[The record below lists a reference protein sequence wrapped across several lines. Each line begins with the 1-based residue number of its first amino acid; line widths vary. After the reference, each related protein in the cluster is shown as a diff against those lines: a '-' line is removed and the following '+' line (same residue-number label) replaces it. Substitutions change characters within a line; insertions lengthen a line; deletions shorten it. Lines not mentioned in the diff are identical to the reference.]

1 MGIDD
6 RDPAS
11 VSRSGQAIIE
21 LAIGMFTLILVVSAL
36 AAFTFYIVG
45 SLRAQNSVRSSSVH
59 ADNSVE
65 VDEFA
70 AEWFF
75 GGRRTMDVSEKVVM
89 PRREIL
95 R

>member
-11 VSRSGQAIIE
+11 VSRSGQAMIE

-36 AAFTFYIVG
+36 AAFTVYIVG
-45 SLRAQNSVRSSSVH
+45 SLKAQNSVRSSSVH
-59 ADNSVE
+59 ADSSVE

-89 PRREIL
+89 PGREIL

>member
-1 MGIDD
+1 MAIDG
-6 RDPAS
+6 RRFISAF
-11 VSRSGQAIIE
+11 RTAQAMIE

-45 SLRAQNSVRSSSVH
+45 SLKAQNSVRSSSVH

>member
-6 RDPAS
+6 RGPAS
-11 VSRSGQAIIE
+11 VSRSGQAMIE

-59 ADNSVE
+59 ADSSVE

>member
-11 VSRSGQAIIE
+11 VSRSGQAMIE

-36 AAFTFYIVG
+36 AAFTVYIVG
-45 SLRAQNSVRSSSVH
+45 SLKAQNSVRSSSVH
-59 ADNSVE
+59 ADSLVE

-75 GGRRTMDVSEKVVM
+75 GGRRTMDVSERAVM
-89 PRREIL
+89 PGREIL